1 MIFGIIAF
9 VLVVTIF
16 FASYVPEYYY
26 VNELVFAIVLINLMV
41 VSLVF
46 SIIGLVK
53 SINFTRISYNA
64 SKGIVFLIFSSMAL
78 ALSAY
83 LFIGF
88 AIGYFSAIRDQLSSL
103 VSLKSII

>member
-9 VLVVTIF
+9 VLVITLY
-16 FASYVPEYYY
+16 FASYIPEYYY
-26 VNELVFAIVLINLMV
+26 VDELVFAIVLINLMI

-78 ALSAY
+78 ALAAY
-83 LFIGF
+83 YFISF
-88 AIGYFSAIRDQLSSL
+88 SIGYFSAMADSLSSL
-103 VSLKSII
+103 ISLKSII